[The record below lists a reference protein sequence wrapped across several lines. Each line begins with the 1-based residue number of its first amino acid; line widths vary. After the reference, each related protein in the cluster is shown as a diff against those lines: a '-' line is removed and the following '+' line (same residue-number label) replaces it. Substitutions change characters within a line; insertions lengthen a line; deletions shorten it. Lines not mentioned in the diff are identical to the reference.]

1 MTRGRA
7 IAGVCCLLAV
17 AAAALAVRLPR
28 LAQRPM
34 HGDEA
39 NQARKAGDLLE
50 TGVYRYDRH
59 EHHGPTLYWLTW
71 PVLRLTGAT
80 RFADTSEWQY
90 RLVPVLFAAGLVLLL
105 LLAVDGVGWPAAVL
119 AGVLTAISSAMVFY
133 SRYYIQETLLVF
145 FTCGALFCAWRFVR
159 RPSLCWALVT
169 GVCLGLMHATKETWV
184 LAAAAAALGWGL
196 TLGWTWW
203 QEGVLPDLRPYFR
216 RARLAAVVGAAV
228 LVAVALYSSFGTN
241 PRGPLD
247 SLLCYET
254 YWQRGTTGVGE
265 NALHTHAWSYYLQLL
280 LGDRFDFLNDL
291 RRLFTG
297 RPPRGLSWSEGLI
310 MGLAAVGF
318 LVSLTP
324 RGLPESQRPFVR
336 WLGCYTILLTALYA
350 VIPYKTPWC
359 LLSFPHGM
367 ILLAGVGGWVLLRAP
382 RSMVGRGLM
391 AVALVVGLV
400 HLGWQS
406 YALNFRFFADQRN
419 PYVYAHTS
427 PDAVNL
433 ASRMEELAALA
444 PDGHEMVIHIVTPEN
459 PWPLP
464 WYLRRFNPDHVG
476 HWSDT
481 AKWRSETETQPPPSV
496 IILTE
501 AVRDAVEAAFPDGY
515 NRQMNFGLRP
525 VVLLSVYVR
534 QELWDAFLA
543 TVRPAD

>member
-1 MTRGRA
+1 
-7 IAGVCCLLAV
+7 
-17 AAAALAVRLPR
+17 
-28 LAQRPM
+28 
-34 HGDEA
+34 
-39 NQARKAGDLLE
+39 
-50 TGVYRYDRH
+50 
-59 EHHGPTLYWLTW
+59 
-71 PVLRLTGAT
+71 
-80 RFADTSEWQY
+80 
-90 RLVPVLFAAGLVLLL
+90 
-105 LLAVDGVGWPAAVL
+105 
-119 AGVLTAISSAMVFY
+119 
-133 SRYYIQETLLVF
+133 
-145 FTCGALFCAWRFVR
+145 
-159 RPSLCWALVT
+159 
-169 GVCLGLMHATKETWV
+169 
-184 LAAAAAALGWGL
+184 
-196 TLGWTWW
+196 
-203 QEGVLPDLRPYFR
+203 
-216 RARLAAVVGAAV
+216 
-228 LVAVALYSSFGTN
+228 
-241 PRGPLD
+241 
-247 SLLCYET
+247 
-254 YWQRGTTGVGE
+254 
-265 NALHTHAWSYYLQLL
+265 
-280 LGDRFDFLNDL
+280 
-291 RRLFTG
+291 
-297 RPPRGLSWSEGLI
+297 

-359 LLSFPHGM
+359 LLSFLHGM

-525 VVLLSVYVR
+525 GVLLSVYVR